1 MAAMQNKGL
10 VQKNRLGTNQNR
22 QWKLIWA
29 IIAFFPVIYL
39 VVFTAARSDT
49 VLYLKIFQEISTS
62 FEELKQ
68 VVLEHES
75 GWGFLIFEILEKKVF
90 GNNPIIFRLILALM
104 HILPVI
110 IVYRKYSNN
119 YILSVYLFI
128 ASGCHIGWMMNGL
141 RQFLAVSIIFA
152 ATSLLIE
159 RKYIKLIII
168 ILIASTI
175 HSSALIMIPVIFIVH
190 GKAWNK
196 KTMVFI
202 ILSIIAM
209 YIFSK
214 NINTFDMLISN
225 TEYAGTGAAMVAAGD
240 DGVNPIRVLVNAIP
254 MLLALIG
261 KRIIDQEDDIFI
273 NICVNMSVITTGI
286 YLVGMVTSGI
296 MVVRLPIYVSLYNF
310 ILLPYLAEKIFTPK
324 SKDIFI
330 ILMIIFYFLY
340 YLYGYRGF

>member
-10 VQKNRLGTNQNR
+10 VQKNRLGTNRNR

-49 VLYLKIFQEISTS
+49 VLYLKIFQGISTS

-159 RKYIKLIII
+159 RKYIKLIVI

-296 MVVRLPIYVSLYNF
+296 MVGRLPIYVSLYNF

>member
-1 MAAMQNKGL
+1 MEIN
-10 VQKNRLGTNQNR
+10 LGYYC
-22 QWKLIWA
+22 
-29 IIAFFPVIYL
+29 FFPVIYL

-196 KTMVFI
+196 KTMV
-202 ILSIIAM
+202 L
-209 YIFSK
+209 
-214 NINTFDMLISN
+214 
-225 TEYAGTGAAMVAAGD
+225 
-240 DGVNPIRVLVNAIP
+240 
-254 MLLALIG
+254 
-261 KRIIDQEDDIFI
+261 
-273 NICVNMSVITTGI
+273 
-286 YLVGMVTSGI
+286 
-296 MVVRLPIYVSLYNF
+296 
-310 ILLPYLAEKIFTPK
+310 
-324 SKDIFI
+324 
-330 ILMIIFYFLY
+330 
-340 YLYGYRGF
+340 

>member
-1 MAAMQNKGL
+1 M
-10 VQKNRLGTNQNR
+10 
-22 QWKLIWA
+22 
-29 IIAFFPVIYL
+29 
-39 VVFTAARSDT
+39 
-49 VLYLKIFQEISTS
+49 
-62 FEELKQ
+62 
-68 VVLEHES
+68 
-75 GWGFLIFEILEKKVF
+75 
-90 GNNPIIFRLILALM
+90 
-104 HILPVI
+104 
-110 IVYRKYSNN
+110 
-119 YILSVYLFI
+119 
-128 ASGCHIGWMMNGL
+128 
-141 RQFLAVSIIFA
+141 
-152 ATSLLIE
+152 IE

-296 MVVRLPIYVSLYNF
+296 MVGRLPIYVSLYNF